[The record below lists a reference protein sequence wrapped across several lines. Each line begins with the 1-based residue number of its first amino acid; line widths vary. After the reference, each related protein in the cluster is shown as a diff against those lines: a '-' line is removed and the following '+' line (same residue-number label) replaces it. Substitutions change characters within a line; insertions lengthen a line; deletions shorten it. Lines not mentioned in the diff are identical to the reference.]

1 MTARK
6 PTTRTTARK
15 AAAPKPAAAPFAPT
29 LAPPRV
35 PTDRLGKLP
44 RRVTV
49 GIYLDDTAVAA
60 VVDADADLT
69 AARERLDA
77 SRPRRIAEQRAAAAP
92 EDVIGQHLVDLVHDL
107 DAQALAPL
115 EQAASVALD
124 ALDAATRWFVFRG
137 LGRTPYRALLE
148 KHPARDVDDQVMA
161 DLGQGDKAPYNLDTF
176 PPALV
181 QAASIDP
188 ALTDDDIA
196 TIFDGDTW
204 NGVEVNTLVS
214 YAQLAQSQA
223 PVADPKRHRT

>member
-6 PTTRTTARK
+6 PTTRNPARK
-15 AAAPKPAAAPFAPT
+15 ATAPKPAAVATAA
-29 LAPPRV
+29 LVPPRV

-77 SRPRRIAEQRAAAAP
+77 SRPRRIAEARAAATP
-92 EDVIGQHLVDLVHDL
+92 EDVIGQTLVDQVHDL

-115 EQAASVALD
+115 EEAATAALD
-124 ALDAATRWFVFRG
+124 ALDAATRWFTFRG
-137 LGRTPYRALLE
+137 LGRTPYRELLE
-148 KHPARDVDDQVMA
+148 KHAARDVDDQVMA
-161 DLGQGDKAPYNLDTF
+161 DLGQGDNAPYNLDTF

-188 ALTDDDIA
+188 VLDGDDIA

-223 PVADPKRHRT
+223 PVADPKRHRG